1 MSFVWKEGGA
11 SVTLSGDL
19 DAWATQA
26 MRDATGGAI
35 DLLTETL
42 QPVASTASAEWYGS
56 QGVSRVTGQS
66 GRIEVVQTVDV
77 AKGVVR
83 VSVGST
89 DTRTAF
95 KGTKYQTAGGED
107 RRRQRGAPV
116 PAFVH
121 RPYAATTQRK
131 AVTREQFFNAPK
143 ELRVGIA
150 KKDWEYLPIKKG
162 DWVIIEVIPA
172 RGDGK
177 TLLPIYVNR
186 PGKEAIQGKLTEL
199 GAAITAQMGR
209 KNG

>member
-1 MSFVWKEGGA
+1 MSIIWKEGGA

-19 DAWATQA
+19 AAWAERA

-35 DLLTETL
+35 DLLTATL
-42 QPVASTASAEWYGS
+42 QPIATSASNEWYGP
-56 QGVSRVTGQS
+56 QGVQKVTGQS
-66 GRIEVVQTVDV
+66 GRIEVVHTVDV

-89 DTRTAF
+89 DTRTAS
-95 KGTKYQTAGGED
+95 KGTRFKTTTGED
-107 RRRQRGAPV
+107 RQRQGGAPV

-121 RPYAATTQRK
+121 RPYASTTQRK

-150 KKDWEYLPIKKG
+150 KKDWDYLPIKKG

-172 RGDGK
+172 KGDGK

-186 PGKEAIQGKLTEL
+186 PGKAAVQGKLTEL
-199 GAAITAQMGR
+199 GAAMAANMGQ

>member
-1 MSFVWKEGGA
+1 MSIIWKEGGA

-35 DLLTETL
+35 DILTETL
-42 QPVASTASAEWYGS
+42 QPIASTASAGWYGA
-56 QGVSRVTGQS
+56 QGVQRVTGQS
-66 GRIEVVQTVDV
+66 GRIEVVSTIDV

-89 DTRTAF
+89 DTRV
-95 KGTKYQTAGGED
+95 AGKKN
-107 RRRQRGAPV
+107 APV

-121 RPYAATTQRK
+121 RPYAATTELK
-131 AVTREQFFNAPK
+131 AVTREQFFAAPK
-143 ELRVGIA
+143 STRVGVA
-150 KKDWEYLPIKKG
+150 KKDNDLIRVKKG
-162 DWVIIEVIPA
+162 DWIIRVVSSRA
-172 RGDGK
+172 SDGK

-186 PGKEAIQGKLTEL
+186 PGKEAVQGKLTEL
-199 GAAITAQMGR
+199 GAAMAVNMGR

>member
-1 MSFVWKEGGA
+1 
-11 SVTLSGDL
+11 
-19 DAWATQA
+19 

-35 DLLTETL
+35 DLLTATL
-42 QPVASTASAEWYGS
+42 QPIADTASASWYS
-56 QGVSRVTGQS
+56 ADGVQRVTGQS
-66 GRIEVVQTVDV
+66 GRIEVVSTVDV

-89 DTRTAF
+89 DTRTAS
-95 KGTKYQTAGGED
+95 KGTRFKTTTGED
-107 RRRQRGAPV
+107 RQRQGGAPV

-121 RPYAATTQRK
+121 RPYANTTQRK

-172 RGDGK
+172 KGDGK

-186 PGKEAIQGKLTEL
+186 PGKAAVQGKLTEL
-199 GAAITAQMGR
+199 GAAMAAQMGS

>member
-1 MSFVWKEGGA
+1 MSIIWKEGGA

-19 DAWATQA
+19 DAWAKQA

-35 DLLTETL
+35 DILIETL
-42 QPVASTASAEWYGS
+42 QPVASTASAGWYGA
-56 QGVSRVTGQS
+56 QGVQRVTGQS

-89 DTRTAF
+89 DTRV
-95 KGTKYQTAGGED
+95 AGKKN
-107 RRRQRGAPV
+107 APV

-121 RPYAATTQRK
+121 RPYAATTELK
-131 AVTREQFFNAPK
+131 AVTREQFFAAPK
-143 ELRVGIA
+143 STRVGVA
-150 KKDWEYLPIKKG
+150 KKDNDSIRVKKG
-162 DWVIIEVIPA
+162 DWIIRVVSSRA
-172 RGDGK
+172 SDGK

-186 PGKEAIQGKLTEL
+186 PGKEAVQGKLTEL
-199 GAAITAQMGR
+199 GAAMAVNMGR

>member
-1 MSFVWKEGGA
+1 MSVVWKEGGA

-19 DAWATQA
+19 AAWATQA

-42 QPVASTASAEWYGS
+42 QPVATTASASWYS
-56 QGVSRVTGQS
+56 ADGVQKVTGQS
-66 GRIEVVQTVDV
+66 GRIEVVHTVDV

-89 DTRTAF
+89 DTRV
-95 KGTKYQTAGGED
+95 AGKKN
-107 RRRQRGAPV
+107 APV

-121 RPYAATTQRK
+121 RPYAATTDLK
-131 AVTREQFFNAPK
+131 AVTREQFFAAPK
-143 ELRVGIA
+143 STRVGVA
-150 KKDWEYLPIKKG
+150 KKDNDSIGVKKG
-162 DWVIIEVIPA
+162 DWMIRVVSSRA
-172 RGDGK
+172 SDGK

-186 PGKEAIQGKLTEL
+186 PGKAAVQGKLTEL
-199 GAAITAQMGR
+199 GAAMAAQMGR